1 MPIRTAKHAGFC
13 MGVKR
18 AVDEAMKASRQF
30 GVIATIGELVHN
42 PQVIRQLEAQG
53 IHAVDTPAEAAGQ
66 PVIIRSHGVA
76 PGVYKELDSLSCRTL
91 DLTCP
96 FVQRLHETVSR
107 YSQGGHPVILVGQ
120 RDHPE
125 VTGTIGWCQGEVY
138 TVSNA
143 AQAEALPAMDKAL
156 AVAQTTFPHDVWEA
170 ILPIVRRKVNC
181 LSVEDTICTAT
192 VLRQNEAR
200 QLASQVDAM
209 LVVGGRQ
216 SANTRKLFE
225 TCRAICPRTLLIESA
240 EDIPEGFADIDSEI
254 IGITAGAST
263 PDRVLKEVVTRM
275 TDKEQMDQQ
284 APVEE
289 TEENTQAPAEETE
302 ENTQAPVEETEEN
315 SFMADVEA
323 TLVKIRP
330 GQTVTGTVVQM
341 TDEEVC
347 INIGFKSDG
356 LIKREDLI
364 TEGVQM
370 GDEIEVEV
378 VKVND
383 GDGNVLL
390 SQRNILKRKAFAKLV
405 EKFDNDEYVEGIGKE
420 VVKGGL
426 ICDVDGIRAFVPAS
440 QLSNRY
446 VEKIGEFVGQ
456 TLTLKIIELDE
467 QKRRIVASRKAV
479 LKAEEAARKAEVWAS
494 LEEGAIIKGIVRR
507 LTDFGAFVDIGG
519 VDGLIHVTDLSWS
532 HVKHPSEIVHPDQ
545 EVDVKILNLD
555 HERERIQLGLKQMQ
569 PKPWDVAPQKYPE
582 GSVVIGKV
590 VRITTFGA
598 FVELEPGVDGLVH
611 ISQCATTRIDKVED
625 AVTVGDEINVKVL
638 SIDPQAK
645 RISLSI
651 RALLEGDEPRKPAR
665 MERPKTPEI
674 IDEIVPVD
682 IEAVGKQLEEE
693 ALKEEKAAAKAA
705 PEPEKA
711 ENPKEEAPAEE
722 PAPEPK
728 EAAPAEEP
736 APEPKEEAPAEK
748 PKKKAAKKATEE
760 TDDAD
765 EETPAEKPKAK
776 RKPKAKK
783 AEDDGE
789 EPDEAA
795 EE

>member
-18 AVDEAMKASRQF
+18 AVDEAMKASKQF
-30 GVIATIGELVHN
+30 GAISTIGELLHN
-42 PQVIRQLEAQG
+42 PQVIRRLEENGIRAVESPAQ
-53 IHAVDTPAEAAGQ
+53 AAGQ
-66 PVIIRSHGVA
+66 TVIIRSHGVA
-76 PGVYKELDSLSCRTL
+76 PGIYEALNQLSCHTL

-107 YSQGGHPVILVGQ
+107 YSQDGLPVILVGQ

-125 VTGTIGWCQGEVY
+125 VVGTIGWCCGEVY

-143 AQAEALPAMDKAL
+143 QQAENLPMLPQAL
-156 AVAQTTFPHDVWEA
+156 AVAQTTFPHEAWET
-170 ILPIVRRKVNC
+170 ILPVIRRKVVQ
-181 LSVEDTICTAT
+181 LTVEDTICTAT
-192 VLRQNEAR
+192 ILRQNEAR
-200 QLASQVDAM
+200 ELAAQVDAM
-209 LVVGGRQ
+209 LVVGGKK

-225 TCRAICPRTLLIESA
+225 TCHSICPRTLLIESS
-240 EDIPEGFADIDSEI
+240 EDIPEDFADIHSDI

-263 PDRVLKEVVTRM
+263 PDWLLKEVVTRM

-289 TEENTQAPAEETE
+289 TEEN
-302 ENTQAPVEETEEN
+302 
-315 SFMADVEA
+315 SFMADIEA

-341 TDEEVC
+341 TDDEVC
-347 INIGFKSDG
+347 VNIGFKSDG

-364 TEGVQM
+364 TENVQM

-405 EKFDNDEYVEGIGKE
+405 EKFEKDEYVEGTGKE

-479 LKAEEAARKAEVWAS
+479 LKAEEATRKAEVWAS
-494 LEEGAIIKGIVRR
+494 LEEGAVIKGIVRR

-651 RALLEGDEPRKPAR
+651 RALLEADEPRRTAPAKPAG
-665 MERPKTPEI
+665 PEMLE
-674 IDEIVPVD
+674 DIVPVD

-693 ALKEEKAAAKAA
+693 ARKEEQA
-705 PEPEKA
+705 
-711 ENPKEEAPAEE
+711 EEAV
-722 PAPEPK
+722 K
-728 EAAPAEEP
+728 EA
-736 APEPKEEAPAEK
+736 PK
-748 PKKKAAKKATEE
+748 
-760 TDDAD
+760 
-765 EETPAEKPKAK
+765 EETPAETPAEEEKTEKPEEV
-776 RKPKAKK
+776 K
-783 AEDDGE
+783 AEESDAEEKPAE
-789 EPDEAA
+789 EPEA
-795 EE
+795 